1 MYMAVR
7 SMQHVG
13 VWGGVLAL
21 HALALAWLS
30 QNHTVTPAL
39 REVTWIEWATPETAP
54 SAPRVS
60 KVVPPA
66 RLTEPPLKAQP
77 PSPVRTS
84 PAMAQDP
91 AAAPNSTTPPVQ
103 AGAALT
109 NDAGATA
116 QASSGVGTTSAAR
129 PATEEVTLPSQSAA
143 YLNNPPPAYPAI
155 SKRLGEQGRVVVRV
169 LIDEN
174 GLPQQ
179 AELQTSSGHARLDQ
193 AALNA
198 VMSWRY
204 VPGRKAGKA
213 QAMWFHVPITFDLKP
228 ARDG

>member
-1 MYMAVR
+1 MLFR
-7 SMQHVG
+7 S
-13 VWGGVLAL
+13 
-21 HALALAWLS
+21 
-30 QNHTVTPAL
+30 
-39 REVTWIEWATPETAP
+39 
-54 SAPRVS
+54 
-60 KVVPPA
+60 
-66 RLTEPPLKAQP
+66 
-77 PSPVRTS
+77 
-84 PAMAQDP
+84 
-91 AAAPNSTTPPVQ
+91 
-103 AGAALT
+103 
-109 NDAGATA
+109 
-116 QASSGVGTTSAAR
+116 
-129 PATEEVTLPSQSAA
+129 LPSQSAA

-204 VPGRKAGKA
+204 VPGRKAGKV

>member
-1 MYMAVR
+1 MVKR
-7 SMQHVG
+7 SVQHVG
-13 VWGGVLAL
+13 IWGGVLAL
-21 HALALAWLS
+21 HALALAWLT
-30 QNHTVTPAL
+30 QNHSVAPAL
-39 REVTWIEWATPETAP
+39 PEVTWIEWATPEAVPIAPHMSKLASSTRLAAPPLTAQPQTPPRTMPALAQEPATAP
-54 SAPRVS
+54 N
-60 KVVPPA
+60 
-66 RLTEPPLKAQP
+66 
-77 PSPVRTS
+77 
-84 PAMAQDP
+84 P
-91 AAAPNSTTPPVQ
+91 AAPSVSP
-103 AGAALT
+103 GAALT
-109 NDAGATA
+109 NDAGSTM
-116 QASSGVGTTSAAR
+116 QAGSGAGVTSAAR

-198 VMSWRY
+198 VMSWHY
-204 VPGRKAGKA
+204 VPGRKAGRA
-213 QAMWFHVPITFDLKP
+213 QAMWFNVPITFDLKP